1 MIRSEESIKLL
12 RAGEEVR
19 IISIIAYIY
28 SLIYSLAL
36 LLKRSDSTHGGCGPP
51 EGKVTLVRKE
61 RVAAASSLPVIRL
74 SVCRAATP

>member
-12 RAGEEVR
+12 RAGEEVK
-19 IISIIAYIY
+19 IMSIIAYIY
-28 SLIYSLAL
+28 SLAP

-74 SVCRAATP
+74 GVCRAATP